1 MTIMHDTDII
11 EYLNRI
17 TSKQVDWIQQ
27 LEREAEQNEV
37 PIMDKQGISLLQQLI
52 RLHKPTKILE
62 IGTAI
67 GYSALRMLEAQPD
80 AEIVSVERNKEM
92 YDRAMLNIKAQNKQ
106 EQIDVIFGDAI
117 EVEEEVIAKGPYQ
130 MIFIDAAKGQYRRF
144 FEKYQQSLTNNG
156 VIVTDNVLFRGLVV
170 NPDEAPKRLQNLAKK
185 IDQYNQWL
193 LQHPLY
199 NTTILPL
206 GDGVAISI
214 KK

>member
-1 MTIMHDTDII
+1 MHDTDII

-27 LEREAEQNEV
+27 LEREAEENEV

-106 EQIDVIFGDAI
+106 EQIDVIFGDAT

-193 LQHPLY
+193 LQHPSY
-199 NTTILPL
+199 DTTILPL